1 MRRRRRIVTI
11 GGVPRQLTPQH
22 AARFEVVRGIL
33 TGSLQ
38 LDQGA
43 RRLRMP
49 PEELAKLVEGAR
61 QAVIRVL
68 GEVALE
74 EARAEA
80 EAAQAG

>member
-22 AARFEVVRGIL
+22 ALRFDVVRGIL
-33 TGSLQ
+33 VGSLR

-49 PEELAKLVEGAR
+49 EEQLARLVDGAR
-61 QAVIRVL
+61 RAVIQQL
-68 GEVALE
+68 GEAALE
-74 EARAEA
+74 EARA
-80 EAAQAG
+80 AAPAG

>member
-1 MRRRRRIVTI
+1 MRRRRIVTI

-22 AARFEVVRGIL
+22 ALRFDVVRGIL
-33 TGSLQ
+33 VGSLR

-49 PEELAKLVEGAR
+49 VEELARLVDGAR
-61 QAVIRVL
+61 RAVIREL

-74 EARAEA
+74 EARVAE
-80 EAAQAG
+80 QP

>member
-22 AARFEVVRGIL
+22 ALRFDVVRGIL
-33 TGSLQ
+33 VGSLR

-49 PEELAKLVEGAR
+49 EEELARLVDGAR
-61 QAVIRVL
+61 RAVIQQL
-68 GEVALE
+68 GEDALE
-74 EARAEA
+74 EARA
-80 EAAQAG
+80 AAP

>member
-22 AARFEVVRGIL
+22 ALRFDVVRGIL
-33 TGSLQ
+33 VGSLRI
-38 LDQGA
+38 DQGA

-49 PEELAKLVEGAR
+49 VEELARLVDGAR
-61 QAVIRVL
+61 RAVIQQL
-68 GEVALE
+68 GEAALD

-80 EAAQAG
+80 TPV

>member
-22 AARFEVVRGIL
+22 ALRFDVVRGIL
-33 TGSLQ
+33 VGSLRI
-38 LDQGA
+38 DQGA

-49 PEELAKLVEGAR
+49 VEELARLVDGAR
-61 QAVIRVL
+61 RAVIQQL
-68 GEVALE
+68 GEAALD

-80 EAAQAG
+80 TPA